1 MASTESTTVYP
12 EHPIFWKI
20 KIPPEDA
27 ENFNITPVSSI
38 EKLCTMCDEP
48 SKLHCTGC
56 SQVKYCPKI
65 CQQSDWPFHKLLCKA
80 SRRFS
85 GPTRP
90 PGGYNIFGGSASFFR
105 AILFPHDK
113 QKPEWVW
120 VGSNGPVVS
129 LKPLWYRSLAEVCG
143 KQQPAHVENLAHKVL
158 RLRAPGHGYA

>member
-1 MASTESTTVYP
+1 MASTESPTVYP

-20 KIPPEDA
+20 KIPPGDA
-27 ENFNITPVSSI
+27 ENFNIAPVSSI

-90 PGGYNIFGGSASFFR
+90 PGGHNIFGGSANFFR